1 VLRINRAII
10 GIGLLLSIP
19 LIISSGSSSSL
30 QDTSSNS
37 KTHHYW
43 VNLGSG
49 IGWVD
54 GGLGEDPGGI
64 SGGAGFS
71 YQTGPSLLSIRWV
84 AIAELQLDLWGT
96 SGPAEGVWD
105 VGALYGR
112 IAKTSWGLAS
122 VSAGLSLVGVSDNK
136 GVSTYHPGIPVE
148 SQLFWTPTSAFG
160 IGLYAYGN
168 LNSKKSF
175 FGALLCLQIGKLR

>member
-1 VLRINRAII
+1 MKPPRYNLL
-10 GIGLLLSIP
+10 GLICLGALTLFPADSR
-19 LIISSGSSSSL
+19 SYA
-30 QDTSSNS
+30 QDTSGNS
-37 KTHHYW
+37 QEHHYW

-54 GGLGEDPGGI
+54 GGLGEDWGGI
-64 SGGAGFS
+64 SGGVSFS
-71 YQTGPSLLSIRWV
+71 YQAGPSLFSIRWV

-122 VSAGLSLVGVSDNK
+122 ISAGLGLVGVSDDQ
-136 GVSTYHPGIPVE
+136 GVTTYHPGIPVE
-148 SQLFWTPTSAFG
+148 SQLFWTPSSTFG
-160 IGLYAYGN
+160 IGIYGYAN
-168 LNSKKSF
+168 LNSEKSF
-175 FGALLCLQIGKLR
+175 LGALLCLQIGKLR